1 MRRTAALGYL
11 KTASLVLPLLVL
23 LAACS
28 ADPKAVSRKYVDRGN
43 KYFAQRKY
51 KEASI
56 LYRRALN
63 KDLRSPDAWYRL
75 GLVNTKL
82 GVLPEARKDFSR
94 AMGLD
99 PANQDAVV
107 QLGDLDLAFY
117 LLDPGNWTSLSRGS
131 QGDHGAIVEA
141 GPAIVQWAALLREHR
156 PGEKRYGG
164 RHTGV

>member
-1 MRRTAALGYL
+1 M
-11 KTASLVLPLLVL
+11 KTTSLVVLPLLVW
-23 LAACS
+23 LAACN
-28 ADPKAVSRKYVDRGN
+28 ADPQVVGRKYVDRGN

-75 GLVNTKL
+75 GLVNAKL
-82 GVLPEARKDFSR
+82 GALPEARKDFSR
-94 AMGLD
+94 AMELN

-117 LLDPGNWTSLSRGS
+117 LLDPRMGRRYLADLQEITGRLLKQDPRSFN
-131 QGDHGAIVEA
+131 
-141 GPAIVQWAALLREHR
+141 AL
-156 PGEKRYGG
+156 
-164 RHTGV
+164 